1 VVSNQRFEATV
12 DGNKL
17 KVLSKNE
24 TDVGTY
30 YLTLI
35 AKSSSQNISL
45 EVKVILALPASIDIK
60 TQTNAISK

>member
-1 VVSNQRFEATV
+1 VVSKQKFEASV

-30 YLTLI
+30 YLDLV
-35 AKSSSQNISL
+35 AKSSSQNFTL
-45 EVKVILALPASIDIK
+45 
-60 TQTNAISK
+60 